1 VWRELFSNRI
11 IWVTFYSW
19 LIAQAIKICLNVMR
33 EKRFNFSWLITTGG
47 MPSAHSAGVSGLA
60 TYIGLKQGFSS
71 EIFAVSVVIAL
82 IAMFDAQTWRRS
94 IGAQA
99 KILNTIMEDVYQGR
113 KPEQSRL
120 KELIGHTPV
129 EVFVGAIL
137 GILVAFIFYK

>member
-1 VWRELFSNRI
+1 MWRELFSNRI

>member
-1 VWRELFSNRI
+1 M
-11 IWVTFYSW
+11 TFYSW

>member
-1 VWRELFSNRI
+1 
-11 IWVTFYSW
+11 
-19 LIAQAIKICLNVMR
+19 
-33 EKRFNFSWLITTGG
+33 
-47 MPSAHSAGVSGLA
+47 MPSAHSASVSTLA
-60 TYIGLKQGFSS
+60 TYLGLKEGFDSG
-71 EIFAVSVVIAL
+71 IFALSVIIAL

-99 KILNTIMEDVYQGR
+99 RILNTIMEDAFKGR
-113 KPEQSRL
+113 KLEQKRL

>member
-1 VWRELFSNRI
+1 MWRELFSNRI

-19 LIAQAIKICLNVMR
+19 LIAQAIKICLNIIR

-60 TYIGLKQGFSS
+60 TYVGLKQGFSS

-99 KILNTIMEDVYQGR
+99 KILNTIMEDIYQGR
-113 KPEQSRL
+113 KLEQSRL

>member
-1 VWRELFSNRI
+1 MWRELFSNRI

-19 LIAQAIKICLNVMR
+19 LIAQAIKICLNIIR

-60 TYIGLKQGFSS
+60 TYVGLKQGFSS

-113 KPEQSRL
+113 KLEQSRL